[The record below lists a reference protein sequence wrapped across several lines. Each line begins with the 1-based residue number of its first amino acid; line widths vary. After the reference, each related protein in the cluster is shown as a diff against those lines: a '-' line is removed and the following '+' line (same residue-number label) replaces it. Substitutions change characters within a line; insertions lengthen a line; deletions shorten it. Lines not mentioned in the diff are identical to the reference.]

1 MANQNNF
8 REPNNKEFLIL
19 KSELDNI
26 KALLKFINNKLLNKD
41 IVIKTHTKKIIFKI
55 ESRNVLHLL
64 GLSYKGGHKALWFD
78 YKKNRISLGNVGVKR
93 DGTTIQK
100 LRALH
105 SFEDLF
111 TKECILTGE
120 GRYESLTFDASLRTS
135 KLLLAIGLK
144 YVDEEQVY
152 YPNTTLNLK
161 SKIMP
166 QGERVIKIYTID
178 KNKHRY
184 HFSKEAV

>member
-41 IVIKTHTKKIIFKI
+41 IVIKTHTKEIIFKI

-78 YKKNRISLGNVGVKR
+78 YKKKRIG
-93 DGTTIQK
+93 
-100 LRALH
+100 
-105 SFEDLF
+105 
-111 TKECILTGE
+111 
-120 GRYESLTFDASLRTS
+120 
-135 KLLLAIGLK
+135 
-144 YVDEEQVY
+144 
-152 YPNTTLNLK
+152 
-161 SKIMP
+161 
-166 QGERVIKIYTID
+166 
-178 KNKHRY
+178 
-184 HFSKEAV
+184 